1 MPPTMTSNCNRD
13 AMAAFGAAH
22 LLDGIV
28 CGDSLNEMPKM
39 PAQSVDAI
47 ISDLPY
53 GTTAC
58 KWDSVI
64 PFAPLWA
71 EWKRLLKPNGVI
83 VLTASQPFTSL
94 LVVSNLDAFKYEV
107 IWEKDKPSD
116 FALAARRTMK
126 YHESVLVFCDG
137 RETYNAQMTMGEPN
151 HSVGRGIRK
160 KTNES
165 GANTATVTNKLD
177 GWKHPKS
184 VMRFNRE
191 PVPTHPTQK
200 PESLMRYLVRTYTNP
215 GDVVL
220 DPCCGSGTTCVA
232 AKQEGRHY
240 IGIEKEQRYADSA
253 KRRTHE
259 TLGMASNDQADP
271 QPGQRPQDN
280 AEIAQTYNDTKPE
293 ALTAVGS
300 SDWLGVFL
308 LQ

>member
-1 MPPTMTSNCNRD
+1 MDSQITCNGGADSGGAVRCTDWLD
-13 AMAAFGAAH
+13 A
-22 LLDGIV
+22 IV
-28 CGDSLNEMPKM
+28 CGDCLDEMPKM

-64 PFAPLWA
+64 PFAHLWS
-71 EWKRLLKPNGVI
+71 EWKRLLKPNGAI
-83 VLTASQPFTSL
+83 VLTASQPFTAL

-137 RETYNAQMTMGEPN
+137 RETYNPQMTMGEPN

-160 KTNES
+160 KVNES

-191 PVPTHPTQK
+191 PAPTHPTQK

-253 KRRTHE
+253 KQRIHE
-259 TLGMASNDQADP
+259 TFGMASNAK
-271 QPGQRPQDN
+271 
-280 AEIAQTYNDTKPE
+280 EISDGR
-293 ALTAVGS
+293 ALAKQFAAS
-300 SDWLGVFL
+300 GVRRFAACKSENPPV
-308 LQ
+308 

>member
-1 MPPTMTSNCNRD
+1 MTSDSTRD
-13 AMAAFGAAH
+13 ANALMAVRSSAW
-22 LLDGIV
+22 LDAIV
-28 CGDSLNEMPKM
+28 CGDCLNEMPKI

-71 EWKRLLKPNGVI
+71 EWKRLLKPNGAI
-83 VLTASQPFTSL
+83 VLTASQPFTSM

-116 FALAARRTMK
+116 FALAALRTMK
-126 YHESVLVFCDG
+126 YHESILVFCDG
-137 RETYNAQMTMGEPN
+137 RETYNPQMTMGEPN

-160 KTNES
+160 RANES

-191 PVPTHPTQK
+191 PAPTHPTQK
-200 PESLMRYLVRTYTNP
+200 PESLMRYLVLTYTNP

-240 IGIEKEQRYADSA
+240 IGIEKEPRYAEIA
-253 KRRTHE
+253 KQRTHE
-259 TLGMASNDQADP
+259 ALGMASNNKSTTTSRISP
-271 QPGQRPQDN
+271 Q
-280 AEIAQTYNDTKPE
+280 
-293 ALTAVGS
+293 
-300 SDWLGVFL
+300 
-308 LQ
+308 